1 MNLSIEWEDRFE
13 CEIEDHPSFYDMLQE
28 DTVEQLNLEKCLEN
42 FTKSQEI
49 ERTCE
54 EWGHKYST

>member
-54 EWGHKYST
+54 E